1 MDHRPA
7 SRIRCHSKLSILTA
21 QRERGQGA
29 EGSFGGSP
37 GDPPTTRFRGD
48 EAVTLS
54 LINTVGRL
62 APSPTGAQHL
72 GNARTFLLAWLSA
85 RSRGGRLILRIEDID
100 SPRVKPWAVR
110 QAIEDLQWLGLD
122 WDEGPV
128 LNARGE
134 IQQDPAGSLS
144 YIQTERTEL
153 YDAALQRLIEADRVY
168 PCVCTRSDIAA
179 AASAP
184 HLDHESPL
192 YPGTCSG
199 WHSGDAV
206 PAEDSFCWRFRIA
219 ALPASFHD
227 RLRGQ
232 CHFDPLKEL
241 GDFPIT
247 RKGGAAAYQL
257 AVVVDDA
264 AMGVTEVVRGDD
276 LLASTIRQ
284 LQLYAVL
291 DLDPPEFAHVPLVL
305 GPDGRRLAKRHG
317 DTRLSTFRGAGITP
331 ERIVGWAAASAG
343 LVDREEPVSA
353 RELIGEFSWAA
364 IRREPVSIDGERF
377 LAEHR

>member
-1 MDHRPA
+1 M
-7 SRIRCHSKLSILTA
+7 
-21 QRERGQGA
+21 
-29 EGSFGGSP
+29 
-37 GDPPTTRFRGD
+37 
-48 EAVTLS
+48 AVAPST
-54 LINTVGRL
+54 TVGRL

-85 RSRGGRLILRIEDID
+85 RSRGGRVLLRIEDID

-110 QAIEDLQWLGLD
+110 QAVEDLQWLGLD

-128 LNARGE
+128 
-134 IQQDPAGSLS
+134 
-144 YIQTERTEL
+144 IQTERSEM
-153 YDAALQRLIEADRVY
+153 YAKALERLIEAGRAY

-192 YPGTCSG
+192 YPGTCTP
-199 WHSGDAV
+199 WRLGDAV
-206 PAEDSFCWRFRIA
+206 PADDSYCWRFRVTA
-219 ALPASFHD
+219 TPDSFRD
-227 RLRGQ
+227 RLRGE
-232 CHFDPLKEL
+232 CRFDPLAEL

-276 LLASTIRQ
+276 LLSSTIRQ

-291 DLDPPEFAHVPLVL
+291 GLEPPEFGHVPLVL

-317 DTRLSTFRGAGITP
+317 DTRLSTFRAAGIAP
-331 ERIVGWAAASAG
+331 ERIIGWAAASAG
-343 LVDREEPVSA
+343 LVDREEPVTP
-353 RELIGEFSWAA
+353 RELVDQFSWSRL
-364 IRREPVSIDGERF
+364 RRDPVTVDGERF